1 MQTLLRQPVGYR
13 TRQVHFILTFSLVW
27 MTILHQKYHIDKE
40 GTMIPLKMKN
50 LLQKALPESVWHN
63 RLIKDGPLRFM
74 EFGPL
79 DVDRLQR
86 LGIRVDRLGPRLV
99 VCMWEEESPLEI
111 GGFLVVDNL
120 AMGQPAMGGTRML
133 PDITPDIIHNL
144 ARGMTLKNAAA
155 DLPFGGGKSGIVRPE
170 QISSSE
176 RHAIVTGFG
185 RLLRRYTKIYIPGP
199 DVGTNDADMKI
210 FAIENGLNNVVS
222 KPADMGGNRI
232 DELGGAA
239 NGVVVAFK
247 TLVEHLPRLGNLPQF
262 RNLTIPKPE
271 DRSILIQG
279 FGAVGAHV
287 ARIFHDYDPDTPPV
301 IKGISDATGFLL
313 HPEGLPWQQLFDLW
327 KQFGEVTQHYFHDTL
342 LHGQKTPADNTIY
355 SNCADNLLME
365 SAFCLIPASPISNY
379 LDVGPSTRPSMTVNR
394 MGQWQMIVE
403 GANTYSPNPAK
414 KAARRRMERHVY
426 RDRGVLIATDY
437 LVNSGGVIYAAHE
450 RMIPTPDE
458 LLVPRAMLGNP
469 GQVDAWLEKNRDAFA
484 ELAEIRRKAAV
495 EKLETVIQRN
505 MEELI
510 DGLCKDADSLP
521 CEIAETISVRRIASM
536 EKAKTA
542 KDVMEE
548 APTIGVDRQ
557 ITDAADLLVKSP
569 VSIVNVVS
577 QKGKLIGIVT
587 NWDITNAMAS
597 RLPMDA
603 PLTRIMTAD
612 VIFTGPD
619 TPVLDCVRILENH
632 EISAMPIVENDQ
644 VVGVISGDILA
655 KRTLFRLLQTMD

>member
-1 MQTLLRQPVGYR
+1 
-13 TRQVHFILTFSLVW
+13 
-27 MTILHQKYHIDKE
+27 
-40 GTMIPLKMKN
+40 MIPVKMKE
-50 LLQKALPESVWHN
+50 LMQHALPDSVWQN
-63 RLIKDGPLRFM
+63 RLIKEGPFRFM
-74 EFGPL
+74 EFSPL

-99 VCMWEEESPLEI
+99 TCMWDEDSLLEI

-120 AMGQPAMGGTRML
+120 AMGQPSMGGTRML

-155 DLPFGGGKSGIVRPE
+155 DLPFGGGKSGIVRPDSMTTADRRD
-170 QISSSE
+170 I
-176 RHAIVTGFG
+176 ITGFG
-185 RLLRRYTKIYIPGP
+185 RLLRRYRKIYIPGP

-247 TLVEHLPRLGNLPQF
+247 TLVEHLPRLSRLPQF
-262 RNLTIPKPE
+262 RHLTVPKAE
-271 DRSILIQG
+271 DLSILIQG

-287 ARIFHDYDPDTPPV
+287 ARIFHEYDPDTPPV
-301 IKGISDATGFLL
+301 IKGISDATGFLVN
-313 HPEGLPWQQLFDLW
+313 PDGLPWQQLFDMW
-327 KQFGEVTQHYFHDTL
+327 KQHGEVTRRYFHDIV
-342 LHGQKTPADNTIY
+342 LHGKDTAGNNTIY

-365 SAFCLIPASPISNY
+365 SAFCLIPASPVSNY
-379 LDVGPSTRPSMTVNR
+379 LDVDLSTRPSMTVDR
-394 MGQWQMIVE
+394 MGKWQMIVE

-414 KAARRRMERHVY
+414 KAERRRMERHVY
-426 RDRGVLIATDY
+426 RDKGVLIATDY

-450 RMIPTPDE
+450 RMIPTPKD
-458 LLVPRAMLGNP
+458 LLVPENILGN
-469 GQVDAWLEKNRDAFA
+469 AKAIKSWLHRNQDAFT
-484 ELAEIRRKAAV
+484 ELAEIRRTAAV
-495 EKLETVIQRN
+495 KKLETVIRRN

-510 DGLCKDADSLP
+510 DGLCRDADSLP
-521 CEIAETISVRRIASM
+521 CEIAEKISVRRIASM

-542 KDVMEE
+542 GDVMED
-548 APTIGVDRQ
+548 APTIGVDKQ
-557 ITDAADLLVKSP
+557 ITDAAKLLVKSP

-577 QKGKLIGIVT
+577 EKGKLIGIVT
-587 NWDITNAMAS
+587 NWDITSAMAS
-597 RLPMDA
+597 HLPMDA
-603 PLTRIMTAD
+603 PLTRVMTAD
-612 VIFTGPD
+612 VIFAKPD

-632 EISAMPIVENDQ
+632 EISAMPIVENNQ
-644 VVGVISGDILA
+644 VKGVISGDILA

>member
-1 MQTLLRQPVGYR
+1 MDDNNKWDLPR
-13 TRQVHFILTFSLVW
+13 S
-27 MTILHQKYHIDKE
+27 KE
-40 GTMIPLKMKN
+40 EAMIPLKMKE
-50 LLQKALPESVWHN
+50 LMQHALPDSVWQN
-63 RLIKDGPLRFM
+63 RLIKEGPFRFM
-74 EFGPL
+74 EFSPL

-99 VCMWEEESPLEI
+99 ACMWDEDNPLEI

-120 AMGQPAMGGTRML
+120 AMGQPSMGGTRML

-155 DLPFGGGKSGIVRPE
+155 DLPFGGGKSGIVRPDDMT
-170 QISSSE
+170 STD
-176 RHAIVTGFG
+176 RRAIITGFG
-185 RLLRRYTKIYIPGP
+185 RLLRRYRKIYIPGP

-247 TLVEHLPRLGNLPQF
+247 TLVGHLPRLGQLPQF
-262 RNLTIPKPE
+262 RHLDVPKSE
-271 DRSILIQG
+271 NQSILIQG

-287 ARIFHDYDPDTPPV
+287 ARIFHEYDPDTPPI

-313 HPEGLPWQQLFDLW
+313 NPDGLPWQQLFEIW
-327 KQFGEVTQHYFHDTL
+327 KQFGEVAQRYFHDTL
-342 LHGQKTPADNTIY
+342 LHGPETVTNNTIY
-355 SNCADNLLME
+355 ANSADHLLME
-365 SAFCLIPASPISNY
+365 SAFCLIPASPVSNY
-379 LDVGPSTRPSMTVNR
+379 LDVDPSSGPSMTVDR

-414 KAARRRMERHVY
+414 KAERRRMERHVY
-426 RDRGVLIATDY
+426 RDKGVLIATDY

-458 LLVPRAMLGNP
+458 LLVPGNILGNTEEIE
-469 GQVDAWLEKNRDAFA
+469 DWLHRNQDAFA
-484 ELAEIRRKAAV
+484 ELAELRRKAAV
-495 EKLETVIQRN
+495 KKLETVIRNN

-510 DGLCKDADSLP
+510 DGLCRDADSLP
-521 CEIAETISVRRIASM
+521 CEIAEKISVRRIASM

-542 KDVMEE
+542 GDVMED
-548 APTIGVDRQ
+548 APTIGVDKQ
-557 ITDAADLLVKSP
+557 ITDAAELLVKAP

-577 QKGKLIGIVT
+577 EKGKLIGIVT
-587 NWDITNAMAS
+587 NWDITSAMAS
-597 RLPMDA
+597 HLPMDA
-603 PLTRIMTAD
+603 PLTRVMTAD
-612 VIFTGPD
+612 VIFAEPD
-619 TPVLDCVRILENH
+619 TPILDCVRILENH
-632 EISAMPIVENDQ
+632 EISAMPIVDNDK